1 MDLTEVP
8 GAPFRRH
15 PWEVARAR
23 FFRRVLADADLL
35 GRPRAVLDV
44 GSGDG
49 YLARTLL
56 DGMPPGSSVLCLDAN
71 YSDQDLRRF
80 ADPPRLGLGF
90 ARQRP
95 GRAFDLLLLLDVIEH
110 VPDDRAFLRELL
122 DHNLTPGGTVLV
134 SVPAWPSLF
143 SSHDEVLKHYRRY
156 TPAACRALLE
166 AAGLRIT
173 RSGGVF
179 HSLLAPRVLSVT
191 GERLRRRLGGKP
203 PAPPN
208 LGQWEGGAAVSAVIT
223 RALAL
228 DNGLSRLLARVGG
241 SLPGLSFW
249 ALGERTAPA

>member
-23 FFRRVLADADLL
+23 FFRRVLTDAGLL

-56 DGMPPGSSVLCLDAN
+56 DGMPAGSSVLCLDAN
-71 YSDQDLRRF
+71 YSAEDLRRF
-80 ADPPRLGLGF
+80 ADPPRAGLGF
-90 ARQRP
+90 ARERP
-95 GRAFDLLLLLDVIEH
+95 GDAFDLLLLLDVIEH

-122 DHNLTPGGTVLV
+122 AANLGAGGAVLV
-134 SVPAWPSLF
+134 SVPAWPALF
-143 SSHDEVLKHYRRY
+143 SSHDEALKHYRRY
-156 TPAACRALLE
+156 TPAACRAVLGE
-166 AAGLRIT
+166 VGLRVT

-179 HSLLAPRVLSVT
+179 HSLLAPRLLAVT

-203 PAPPN
+203 PPPTN
-208 LGQWEGGAAVSAVIT
+208 LGQWEGGRAVSAVVE

-228 DNGLSRLLARVGG
+228 DNGLSRLAARVGG

-249 ALGERTAPA
+249 ALCERTASA